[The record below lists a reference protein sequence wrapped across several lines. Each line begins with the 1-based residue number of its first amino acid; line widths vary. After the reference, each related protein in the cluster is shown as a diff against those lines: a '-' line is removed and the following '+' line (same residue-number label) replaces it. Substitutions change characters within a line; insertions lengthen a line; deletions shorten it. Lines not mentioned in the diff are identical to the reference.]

1 MADGRARA
9 YRQRLDALF
18 SLYAEPF
25 SLIRS
30 GDSSDRRGLFLPMDN
45 GTTGEFFD
53 ANEAVGL
60 LRPAQSLYL
69 EAGDDPA
76 SVAVPGDVYFRDGR
90 LWTVR
95 KTQAYRVGGTALVLL
110 ALCD

>member
-1 MADGRARA
+1 
-9 YRQRLDALF
+9 
-18 SLYAEPF
+18 
-25 SLIRS
+25 
-30 GDSSDRRGLFLPMDN
+30 MDN
-45 GTTGEFFD
+45 STTSEFFD

-60 LRPAQSLYL
+60 IKPSQSLYL

-76 SVAVPGDVYFRDGR
+76 SVAVPGDIYFRDGR

-95 KTQAYRVGGTALVLL
+95 KVHVYRIKDTPLVLL